1 MPKEMNPFTPVP
13 EEMFKNS
20 FTKEAALCI
29 IDSVY
34 ERRLLDDDDEKDEFL
49 FSRYPDQKI
58 KGPSKEN
65 RPSTF

>member
-1 MPKEMNPFTPVP
+1 MPKEMNPLTPVP

-20 FTKEAALCI
+20 LTKETALCI

-49 FSRYPDQKI
+49 FSRYADQKA
-58 KGPSKEN
+58 KGTPKEN
-65 RPSTF
+65 RPSPI